1 LCQAHYVVRILE
13 VDDIAECNS
22 THTPMEERLKL
33 NRDNEAEEE
42 DGTLNCKLIGSLH
55 YLVHTHPNLIFVVG
69 YLSRFMQQPTT

>member
-1 LCQAHYVVRILE
+1 
-13 VDDIAECNS
+13 
-22 THTPMEERLKL
+22 MEERLKL

-42 DGTLNCKLIGSLH
+42 DGTLNCKLIGSLR